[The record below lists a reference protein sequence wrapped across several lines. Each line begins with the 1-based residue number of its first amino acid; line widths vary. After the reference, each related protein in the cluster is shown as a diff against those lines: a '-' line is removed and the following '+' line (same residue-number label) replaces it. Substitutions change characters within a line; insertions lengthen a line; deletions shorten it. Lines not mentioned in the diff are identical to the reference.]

1 MHGSL
6 SPEPRHP
13 NISYI
18 PCIGATLVVPDE
30 VEDMLIRAIL
40 GVIALLELAVPR
52 AFVDFW
58 MALAV
63 EDGEVELRPWVY
75 TVARIEGLLI
85 LVWLAT
91 RSRGE

>member
-1 MHGSL
+1 M
-6 SPEPRHP
+6 
-13 NISYI
+13 
-18 PCIGATLVVPDE
+18 V
-30 VEDMLIRAIL
+30 IRAIL

-52 AFVDFW
+52 PFVDFW

-63 EDGEVELRPWVY
+63 EDDEVELRPWVY

-85 LVWLAT
+85 LIWLAT